1 MAVFKLL
8 KGGRCKCG
16 AGAESDRC
24 DCPRDERYTFSFR
37 FRGTQYTRRTDATT
51 KAKALEIE
59 KAFLKGLQGE
69 RCDEVLAFL
78 NSDAARMR
86 RVCASIGEV
95 RRAYE
100 AKFHVWMGSKGG
112 AIRNS
117 TDLALVCAYGLNLWT
132 INEGGRKGVK
142 MGASVPDLERIDAL
156 SSSVLTPK
164 LVTSYFLARQREAG
178 IASDD
183 VVWLPNRKN
192 ESINRTLKHVR
203 ALFCEDAHLHAF
215 KHLSLP
221 DLKPFMK
228 APLLRTKAKLPE
240 PFTQMQFATLCRRVQ
255 ALRRSDP
262 DLWLLNVIH
271 RQTGLRPRYVMSLR
285 GSWLEQGEGGQWM
298 IKICDRDDEGWEKKE
313 GTLNQ
318 FIPLS
323 PALARVILARGM
335 GLTVA
340 GGDTETKRGRL
351 QKRHNRLIKEVAGN
365 VGSHEQASYRYRDT
379 VASVLGFLKGVK
391 GAQEALGH
399 ACELTT
405 LKHYCRALSGVSKRM
420 RFEMRAW
427 L

>member
-8 KGGRCKCG
+8 TK
-16 AGAESDRC
+16 AGV
-24 DCPRDERYTFSFR
+24 RDERYTFSFR
-37 FRGTQYTRRTDATT
+37 FRGKQYTRRTDATT
-51 KAKALEIE
+51 KTKALEIE
-59 KAFLKGLQGE
+59 RAFLKKCRSESVDDQLA
-69 RCDEVLAFL
+69 VLNYL
-78 NSDAARMR
+78 NSDDSRMR
-86 RVCASIGEV
+86 RVCASVGEV
-95 RRAYE
+95 RRAYTE
-100 AKFHVWMGSKGG
+100 KAHVWMESKGG
-112 AIRNS
+112 AMRNS
-117 TDLALVCAYGLNLWT
+117 TDLALVCAYALDLWT
-132 INEGGRKGVK
+132 VNDGGRKGVK
-142 MGASVPDLERIDAL
+142 MGARVPDLGRIDAL
-156 SSSVLTPK
+156 SCGVLNQK
-164 LVTSYFLARQREAG
+164 LVTAYFLARQREAG
-178 IASDD
+178 IATDE

-192 ESINRTLKHVR
+192 ESFNRTLKHVR
-203 ALFCEDAHLHAF
+203 ALFCQAAMLHAF
-215 KHLSLP
+215 KDLSLP
-221 DLKPFMK
+221 DLTPFMK

-240 PFTQMQFATLCRRVQ
+240 PFSQTQFATLCRRVQ
-255 ALRRSDP
+255 ALRRVDP

-285 GSWLEQGEGGQWM
+285 GSWLERGEGGKWM
-298 IKICDRDDEGWEKKE
+298 IKICDRDDEGWEKKD

-323 PALARVILARGM
+323 DALARVILAKGM

-340 GGDTETKRGRL
+340 GEETETKRVLL

-379 VASVLGFLKGVK
+379 VASVLGFVKGVK

-420 RFEMRAW
+420 RFELRAW